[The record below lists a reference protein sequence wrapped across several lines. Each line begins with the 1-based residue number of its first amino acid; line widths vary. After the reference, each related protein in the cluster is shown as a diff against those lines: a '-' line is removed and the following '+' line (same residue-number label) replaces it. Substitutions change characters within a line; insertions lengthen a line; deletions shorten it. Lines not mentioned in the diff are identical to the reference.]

1 MWARRISFFIINFFH
16 VWLHMPPT
24 RSRIITLPR
33 SWNAL
38 IVISLICLQSD
49 VCRTISESNGDRY
62 GVNRTSRIFP
72 NLIAHNENFWHN
84 FFLKCLFF
92 SKVTLKS
99 IILKIFKHN
108 LCDPSSDTIQFQV
121 VKTWNKRERNA
132 PLELRLSKKNNSCA
146 CNECI
151 RVIFFACK
159 NVGACEIS
167 EASCTHK
174 SKKHAGEKRS
184 FAFSTQSCHPRWLAA
199 CKLFSFLL

>member
-1 MWARRISFFIINFFH
+1 
-16 VWLHMPPT
+16 MP
-24 RSRIITLPR
+24 
-33 SWNAL
+33 
-38 IVISLICLQSD
+38 
-49 VCRTISESNGDRY
+49 
-62 GVNRTSRIFP
+62 F
-72 NLIAHNENFWHN
+72 
-84 FFLKCLFF
+84 FF

-151 RVIFFACK
+151 RVIFFAFK
-159 NVGACEIS
+159 NVGTCEIS

-199 CKLFSFLL
+199 CKIFSFCCRRFTLKKLINGSNWISWECSLLTQKYFRLSLLSGNVSECGGLGKILKFFKGNLGMSAFCSCILSYNFLTLFELSRSGQGLTI